1 MRYKTSTF
9 QKAHLKLTVLFFT
22 ILITNL
28 LACKSSMEEDLQP
41 VDEQSSETVLAA
53 RDLDETAE
61 KGSYHLKGYTLK
73 DVFDFPIGAAVVYER
88 LNQPLYANTLKREF
102 SRVSSESN
110 FKFKYLQ
117 PEEGKYDWEKAD
129 GIVDFA
135 LKNNMKVH
143 GHTLLWANDG
153 TYPAW
158 LRNKEGSPEVFDKIM
173 KDHITTVLRHF
184 KGKIQSW
191 DVINESLTPDGK
203 YVDNLFLRKLGPDYI
218 YKAFKYAREADPSV
232 KLFINDFSLEYAGK
246 KLKRYLAMSDEL
258 AERGVKIDGIAFQM
272 HAVLRIAMPLVEKSL
287 KMAGDKGLLVYLSE
301 FDVALRYNMP
311 KVFPLTDLLSRQ
323 QGQKYKEIVKAY
335 LDNVPKRQQWGITTW
350 GVGDKDSYFNK
361 GYVNFNHDHP
371 LLFGVDYK
379 AKWAYRGFIEA
390 GLGRQNKISLD

>member
-1 MRYKTSTF
+1 MRYKTTF
-9 QKAHLKLTVLFFT
+9 QKAHLKLTLLFFT
-22 ILITNL
+22 LLITNL

-41 VDEQSSETVLAA
+41 VDDQSSETVLAA

-102 SRVSSESN
+102 SRLSSESN
-110 FKFKYLQ
+110 FKWKYLQ

-129 GIVDFA
+129 GIVEFA
-135 LKNNMKVH
+135 QKNNMKIH

-153 TYPAW
+153 TYPEW
-158 LRNKEGSPEVFDKIM
+158 VRNKKGGPEVFDKLM

-191 DVINESLTPDGK
+191 DVINESLTPGGK
-203 YVDNLFLRKLGPDYI
+203 YVDNIFLRKLGPDYI
-218 YKAFKYAREADPSV
+218 LKAFKYAREADPSV
-232 KLFINDFSLEYAGK
+232 KLFINDFSLEFAGK
-246 KLKRYLAMSDEL
+246 KLKRYLAMTDEL
-258 AERGVKIDGIAFQM
+258 RERGVKVDGIAFQM
-272 HAVLRIAMPLVEKSL
+272 HTVLRITMPSVEKSF
-287 KMAGDKGLLVYLSE
+287 KMVADKGLLVYLSE
-301 FDVALRYNMP
+301 FDVALRHNMP
-311 KVFPLTDLLSRQ
+311 KTFPLTDLLARQ
-323 QGQKYKEIVKAY
+323 QGQKYKEIVSAY

-361 GYVNFNHDHP
+361 GFKNFDRDHP
-371 LLFGVDYK
+371 LLFNTEYK

-390 GLGRQNKISLD
+390 GLGRNNKLF